1 LIPYIPQITAVL
13 ERTLRVVSK
22 EGQQSAGRLLSHVI
36 DSMVHIKPN
45 EYRNVNYSFVEPI
58 TENLPVRVI
67 IIECHAFNL
76 SFLKLL
82 FFRIGLSL

>member
-1 LIPYIPQITAVL
+1 VHLIPYVPQITAVL
-13 ERTLRVVSK
+13 ERTLRFVSK

-58 TENLPVRVI
+58 KDNLPVRVNI
-67 IIECHAFNL
+67 IYYFCNL
-76 SFLKLL
+76 RL
-82 FFRIGLSL
+82 